1 MIKYKNKHSKLHPY
15 MSHKDTAFYRGNK
28 LVSFDFF
35 CRKINSD
42 GSVLLLEMLERK
54 HKLINYFSSIIPN
67 TRDSSR
73 ITHSISK
80 LLKQRVYG
88 LMLGYEDTNDVK
100 YLKNDPLLQ
109 DILGGDLAS
118 QPTISRFENTMDKHA
133 IF

>member
-1 MIKYKNKHSKLHPY
+1 
-15 MSHKDTAFYRGNK
+15 
-28 LVSFDFF
+28 
-35 CRKINSD
+35 
-42 GSVLLLEMLERK
+42 MLERK